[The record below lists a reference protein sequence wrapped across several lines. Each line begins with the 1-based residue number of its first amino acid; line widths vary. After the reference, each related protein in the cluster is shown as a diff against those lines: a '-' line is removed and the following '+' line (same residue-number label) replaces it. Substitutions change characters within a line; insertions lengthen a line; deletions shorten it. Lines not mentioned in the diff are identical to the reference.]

1 MSFLKRLAAIF
12 SAPSSSRGRYYS
24 VYVTC
29 NRCGEKI
36 RGRVDLQNELSI
48 DYGVQE
54 GEDGE
59 TTPPS
64 NEVTYFCRKG
74 LVGEGRCYQTVEIE
88 LTFDKDRRL
97 IDQKIKGGKFIEE
110 EEYLL

>member
-1 MSFLKRLAAIF
+1 MNFLKRLASIF
-12 SAPSSSRGRYYS
+12 SAPSSSTGRYYYI
-24 VYVTC
+24 YVTC
-29 NRCGEKI
+29 GRCGEKI

-54 GEDGE
+54 WADGE

-74 LVGEGRCYQTVEIE
+74 LNGGRCCQTVEIE
-88 LTFDKDRRL
+88 LTFDK
-97 IDQKIKGGKFIEE
+97 ITG
-110 EEYLL
+110 